1 MAKKASNMVLES
13 QSSLEIFSLHH
24 LKSYIDECEDYFSL
38 NADVVTADA
47 GKNRIQNFLI
57 VTRKLKSYDDDIG
70 PYDAVRLVVNEDG
83 CYRLL
88 AHDSL
93 LEDSTISTPFHT
105 SSVVD
110 ILNKLAD
117 CAWVVC
123 LGIKGYSVYHTSIGY
138 HLNRVV
144 PKKCIP
150 DTARDHEC
158 AIMYQQQ
165 SRRCS
170 PVCSKCMSLKWQLAR
185 RKREHDDLTPSE
197 RATRQST
204 SSKVPFDILSP
215 VSKKARVESMRK
227 SIKNL
232 QVKADYYSM
241 RIERLSMN
249 EEQNKEIGDLVQAI
263 VNSDNG
269 RQRLSEIYV
278 KADQVRGGV
287 GDQLKDIWTK
297 DYTDWQ
303 QFQADQERNGESV
316 FSFQMILFLISFR

>member
-1 MAKKASNMVLES
+1 MACLSKSNGLNVRSIKSSVELAKAVSPITPVNKTPRRSPRLATNDCSRINTPVKHALRSFVAKKASNMVLES

-110 ILNKLAD
+110 ILNKLSD
-117 CAWVVC
+117 CTWVVC

-144 PKKCIP
+144 LKKCIP

-185 RKREHDDLTPSE
+185 RKREHDDLTLSE

-204 SSKVPFDILSP
+204 SSNVPFDILSP

-227 SIKNL
+227 SIKICKL
-232 QVKADYYSM
+232 
-241 RIERLSMN
+241 RLIIT
-249 EEQNKEIGDLVQAI
+249 Q
-263 VNSDNG
+263 
-269 RQRLSEIYV
+269 
-278 KADQVRGGV
+278 
-287 GDQLKDIWTK
+287 
-297 DYTDWQ
+297 
-303 QFQADQERNGESV
+303 
-316 FSFQMILFLISFR
+316 